1 MAKSIKKVTPK
12 KRGRPATGND
22 PVTTFRVPDDL
33 KLAIDKWREAQPD
46 KPARSAAIRMLI
58 EMALTPRMRLSLAP
72 RSRMIW
78 AGSLRPMQPHE
89 IEGRRPDPDDKNR
102 ERRRRTVWLLVII
115 AGLLA
120 AITVNLMGR
129 L

>member
-1 MAKSIKKVTPK
+1 
-12 KRGRPATGND
+12 
-22 PVTTFRVPDDL
+22 
-33 KLAIDKWREAQPD
+33 
-46 KPARSAAIRMLI
+46 
-58 EMALTPRMRLSLAP
+58 
-72 RSRMIW
+72 MIW
-78 AGSLRPMQPHE
+78 AGSLRRMPPHE
-89 IEGRRPDPDDKNR
+89 VEGRRPDPDDKNR

>member
-1 MAKSIKKVTPK
+1 MP
-12 KRGRPATGND
+12 
-22 PVTTFRVPDDL
+22 
-33 KLAIDKWREAQPD
+33 
-46 KPARSAAIRMLI
+46 
-58 EMALTPRMRLSLAP
+58 
-72 RSRMIW
+72 
-78 AGSLRPMQPHE
+78 PHE

-102 ERRRRTVWLLVII
+102 ERSRNVWLLVII

>member
-1 MAKSIKKVTPK
+1 MTFNPMAKSATKVKPK

-58 EMALTPRMRLSLAP
+58 EMALTAQNAP
-72 RSRMIW
+72 IISSKI
-78 AGSLRPMQPHE
+78 A
-89 IEGRRPDPDDKNR
+89 DD
-102 ERRRRTVWLLVII
+102 LGGF
-115 AGLLA
+115 A
-120 AITVNLMGR
+120 
-129 L
+129 

>member
-1 MAKSIKKVTPK
+1 
-12 KRGRPATGND
+12 
-22 PVTTFRVPDDL
+22 
-33 KLAIDKWREAQPD
+33 
-46 KPARSAAIRMLI
+46 
-58 EMALTPRMRLSLAP
+58 
-72 RSRMIW
+72 MIW

>member
-1 MAKSIKKVTPK
+1 M
-12 KRGRPATGND
+12 
-22 PVTTFRVPDDL
+22 
-33 KLAIDKWREAQPD
+33 
-46 KPARSAAIRMLI
+46 
-58 EMALTPRMRLSLAP
+58 
-72 RSRMIW
+72 RMIW
-78 AGSLRPMQPHE
+78 TGSLRRMPPHE
-89 IEGRRPDPDDKNR
+89 IEGRRPDPDDKSR